1 MNVGAR
7 RRRTKS
13 AASAVGRAFGIVA
26 PRVEVVHAD
35 VMAGLRSLPDESVHC
50 CVTSPPYW
58 GLRDYGIPGQLGLE
72 DTPDEYVAR
81 LVEVFREVRR
91 VLVKDGTLWLNLG
104 DSFANSPGA
113 VLSYGT
119 RREHARRRAR
129 QEVVVGDR
137 QRACSVLKPKDL
149 IGVPWRVA
157 FALQADGWWLRQ
169 DIVWQKPNPLPESVR
184 DRCTKAHEYLF
195 LLAKSDR
202 YYFDVDA
209 IKEPGVTGKWAAMPP
224 IGGVKHAANE
234 FHGGRIYSGK
244 RPPSDGLRQRRS
256 VWLVPVK
263 PFKGAHFAVMP
274 PKLIEPCVLAG
285 SPAGGTVLDPFAGS
299 GTTLAVAVA
308 SGRSAVGIELNE
320 EYLPLIR
327 SRIEDAR
334 RTASL
339 FLSAEDAE
347 SSSHPRRS
355 RRIVPDAEDHAEGE
369 ATARRRR
376 RERRRDSR

>member
-1 MNVGAR
+1 MVP
-7 RRRTKS
+7 S
-13 AASAVGRAFGIVA
+13 V
-26 PRVEVVHAD
+26 RVIHAD
-35 VMAGLRSLPDESVHC
+35 VLEGLRRLPDESIHC

-58 GLRDYGIPGQLGLE
+58 GLRDYGMPGQLGLE

-91 VLVKDGTLWLNLG
+91 VLVKEGTLWLNLG
-104 DSFANSPGA
+104 DSFANAPGA

-129 QEVVVGDR
+129 NDASAPASSR
-137 QRACSVLKPKDL
+137 PCSVLKPKDL

-184 DRCTKAHEYLF
+184 DRCTKSHEYLF

-202 YYFDVDA
+202 YYFDVEA
-209 IKEPGVTGKWAAMPP
+209 IKEPGVTGKWSAMPP

-285 SPAGGTVLDPFAGS
+285 SPAGGWVLDPFAGS

-308 SGRSAVGIELNE
+308 AGRSAVGVELNG
-320 EYLPLIR
+320 EYLPLIHER
-327 SRIEDAR
+327 VEEAR
-334 RTASL
+334 RAAGL
-339 FLSAEDAE
+339 FLATGLDAAIFGDQ
-347 SSSHPRRS
+347 SGGADKGTH
-355 RRIVPDAEDHAEGE
+355 PDAE
-369 ATARRRR
+369 TPARKGRRTR
-376 RERRRDSR
+376 RQTPEEVK